1 MKGFSDLFIARPIGT
16 ILLSIGLVIVGL
28 VAWRQLPVASLPTVD
43 LPTIMV
49 ITARPGVQP
58 ADMAATVAAPI
69 ERRLGE
75 IAGVTEITSSN
86 ALGFTQII
94 VQFDLSRK
102 VDSAARDVQAALNAA
117 ASDLPSDMPMLPI
130 FRKLNP
136 AAAPVLIL
144 TLTSDVLPASALY
157 DFADTVLMQR
167 LSQIDG
173 VGDVS
178 VNGAEQPAIRV
189 RADPARLAAAGL
201 TLADLRVAIIGA
213 NAIGPMGRIENA
225 ERGAAIAVNGQLFD
239 PADYR
244 DLVVKRRP
252 EGVTLLGDV
261 ASIQRGV
268 RNTRSAAWRDGK
280 QAVIVIVTR
289 QAGANVLAVVDRI
302 QAVLPELRRTMPA
315 GLNMSIL
322 ADRTQ
327 TVRASVAEM
336 QMTLVAT
343 LALVMIVVF
352 AFLRRA
358 VPTIAAG
365 IAIPLSLAGSA
376 IAMWAAGFSIDNI
389 SLMALAVAIGFVVDD
404 AIVMIENIMR
414 GMEAGLTPMQAAR
427 RGAREIGFTVLSIS
441 LSLAAAFIPLLL
453 MGGMVGRFFREFSV
467 TLVFAIAVSTLV
479 SLSVT
484 PMLCAHFLK
493 PEKPG
498 DGRFGRVARLSD
510 WLFRSYQRSLDAS
523 LRRPGLMILLLV
535 ASIVMTVVLFVKTPK
550 GFLPQDD
557 SGLVFAM
564 TQSSNDI
571 SFPAM
576 AALQQRAAA
585 VVLADPAVAGVG
597 SSLGVAG
604 ATTVNQGRMF
614 ISLKPLAERG
624 GVSAQDVIARLRRP
638 LAIPGINTFLVPASD
653 FRIGGRSSRS
663 QYQFTVWAQDLDELL
678 AFAPQAL
685 DKLRAIPG
693 LVDVT
698 TDREPNGLQAN
709 VTIDRMAA
717 ARMGVSV
724 RAIDDALNDAYA
736 QRQISTLYGPRNQYR
751 IILEVDQTSRDDPA
765 DIEGLHA
772 PAADGRPV
780 RLSSVARLGMGA
792 APLVIN
798 HQGQFP
804 SVTISY
810 NLAPGMTLDAAS
822 KAIDAAFAELHPPPS
837 VRAEP
842 AGEAK
847 SFASAG
853 SNQLLLI
860 LAALAAVYI
869 VLGVLY
875 ESLIHPL
882 TILSTLP
889 PAGFGALLALNRAN
903 MELSLIALIGVV
915 LLIGIVKKNGVML
928 VDFALDAERRRG
940 LTPRQAI
947 AEAAIA
953 RFRPIMMT
961 TLAALLGAL
970 PLIVATGP
978 GADLRRPLG
987 VAIAGGL
994 IVSQLLTLYTTPAVY
1009 LGFDR
1014 LSRRARRK
1022 RLDRNGADRIAGAPE
1037 GLGGTA
1043 P

>member
-1 MKGFSDLFIARPIGT
+1 
-16 ILLSIGLVIVGL
+16 
-28 VAWRQLPVASLPTVD
+28 
-43 LPTIMV
+43 
-49 ITARPGVQP
+49 
-58 ADMAATVAAPI
+58 
-69 ERRLGE
+69 
-75 IAGVTEITSSN
+75 
-86 ALGFTQII
+86 
-94 VQFDLSRK
+94 
-102 VDSAARDVQAALNAA
+102 
-117 ASDLPSDMPMLPI
+117 
-130 FRKLNP
+130 
-136 AAAPVLIL
+136 
-144 TLTSDVLPASALY
+144 
-157 DFADTVLMQR
+157 
-167 LSQIDG
+167 
-173 VGDVS
+173 
-178 VNGAEQPAIRV
+178 
-189 RADPARLAAAGL
+189 
-201 TLADLRVAIIGA
+201 
-213 NAIGPMGRIENA
+213 
-225 ERGAAIAVNGQLFD
+225 
-239 PADYR
+239 
-244 DLVVKRRP
+244 
-252 EGVTLLGDV
+252 
-261 ASIQRGV
+261 
-268 RNTRSAAWRDGK
+268 
-280 QAVIVIVTR
+280 
-289 QAGANVLAVVDRI
+289 
-302 QAVLPELRRTMPA
+302 
-315 GLNMSIL
+315 
-322 ADRTQ
+322 
-327 TVRASVAEM
+327 
-336 QMTLVAT
+336 
-343 LALVMIVVF
+343 
-352 AFLRRA
+352 
-358 VPTIAAG
+358 
-365 IAIPLSLAGSA
+365 
-376 IAMWAAGFSIDNI
+376 
-389 SLMALAVAIGFVVDD
+389 
-404 AIVMIENIMR
+404 
-414 GMEAGLTPMQAAR
+414 
-427 RGAREIGFTVLSIS
+427 
-441 LSLAAAFIPLLL
+441 
-453 MGGMVGRFFREFSV
+453 
-467 TLVFAIAVSTLV
+467 
-479 SLSVT
+479 
-484 PMLCAHFLK
+484 
-493 PEKPG
+493 
-498 DGRFGRVARLSD
+498 
-510 WLFRSYQRSLDAS
+510 
-523 LRRPGLMILLLV
+523 
-535 ASIVMTVVLFVKTPK
+535 
-550 GFLPQDD
+550 
-557 SGLVFAM
+557 
-564 TQSSNDI
+564 
-571 SFPAM
+571 
-576 AALQQRAAA
+576 
-585 VVLADPAVAGVG
+585 
-597 SSLGVAG
+597 
-604 ATTVNQGRMF
+604 MF

-624 GVSAQDVIARLRRP
+624 GVSTQDVIARLRRP

-663 QYQFTVWAQDLDELL
+663 QYQFTVLAQELDELL
-678 AFAPQAL
+678 AFAPLAL
-685 DKLRAIPG
+685 DKLKGIPG

-698 TDREPNGLQAN
+698 TDREPNGLQAD
-709 VTIDRMAA
+709 VTIDRLAA

-751 IILEVDQTSRDDPA
+751 IILEADQANRDDPA

-853 SNQLLLI
+853 GNQMLLI

-889 PAGFGALLALNRAN
+889 PAGFGALLALNWAN

-940 LTPRQAI
+940 LAPREAI
-947 AEAAIA
+947 AEAAVA

-1022 RLDRNGADRIAGAPE
+1022 RLDRNGADRIEGAPE
-1037 GLGGTA
+1037 GLGGAA

>member
-213 NAIGPMGRIENA
+213 NAIGPMGRIENDA
-225 ERGAAIAVNGQLFD
+225 RGAAITVNGQLFD

-302 QAVLPELRRTMPA
+302 QAALPELRRTMPA

-376 IAMWAAGFSIDNI
+376 VAMWAAGFSIDNI

-498 DGRFGRVARLSD
+498 DDRFGRVARLSD
-510 WLFRSYQRSLDAS
+510 WLFRSYRRSLDAS

-624 GVSAQDVIARLRRP
+624 GVSTQDVIARLRRP

-663 QYQFTVWAQDLDELL
+663 QYQFTVWAQELDELL
-678 AFAPQAL
+678 AFAPLAL
-685 DKLRAIPG
+685 DKLKGIPG

-698 TDREPNGLQAN
+698 TDREPNGLQAD

-751 IILEVDQTSRDDPA
+751 IILEADQANRDDPA

-853 SNQLLLI
+853 GNQMLLI

-889 PAGFGALLALNRAN
+889 PAGFGALLALNWAN

-940 LTPRQAI
+940 LAPREAI
-947 AEAAIA
+947 AEAAVA

-1022 RLDRNGADRIAGAPE
+1022 RLDRNGADRIEGAPE
-1037 GLGGTA
+1037 GLGGAA